1 MGVLQF
7 LKSDSFK
14 IGPLEWTSLVDQ
26 CKFLQ
31 VNISPFLMLKQ
42 LLLLLLLL
50 VEVVDSQVGL
60 TPVDAVSATASAV
73 AVRGRGG
80 AAGGAER
87 VGARSDVV
95 LRQPGVHGA
104 VAPRRLYVLQKSITH
119 F

>member
-1 MGVLQF
+1 
-7 LKSDSFK
+7 
-14 IGPLEWTSLVDQ
+14 
-26 CKFLQ
+26 
-31 VNISPFLMLKQ
+31 MLKE

-60 TPVDAVSATASAV
+60 SPVDAVSAAASAV

-104 VAPRRLYVLQKSITH
+104 VAPRRLHVLQKSVTH
-119 F
+119 Y

>member
-1 MGVLQF
+1 
-7 LKSDSFK
+7 
-14 IGPLEWTSLVDQ
+14 
-26 CKFLQ
+26 
-31 VNISPFLMLKQ
+31 MLKE

-50 VEVVDSQVGL
+50 VEVVCPEVGL
-60 TPVDAVSATASAV
+60 SPMDAVAAAASAV

-80 AAGGAER
+80 TAGGAER

-104 VAPRRLYVLQKSITH
+104 VAPRRLHVLQKSIAH

>member
-1 MGVLQF
+1 
-7 LKSDSFK
+7 
-14 IGPLEWTSLVDQ
+14 
-26 CKFLQ
+26 
-31 VNISPFLMLKQ
+31 MLKQ

-60 TPVDAVSATASAV
+60 SPVDAVAAAAASAV

-104 VAPRRLYVLQKSITH
+104 VAPRRLHVLQKNID
-119 F
+119 

>member
-1 MGVLQF
+1 
-7 LKSDSFK
+7 
-14 IGPLEWTSLVDQ
+14 
-26 CKFLQ
+26 
-31 VNISPFLMLKQ
+31 MLKE
-42 LLLLLLLL
+42 LLLLL
-50 VEVVDSQVGL
+50 VEVVDSQMGL
-60 TPVDAVSATASAV
+60 SPVNTVPAASAV

-104 VAPRRLYVLQKSITH
+104 VAPRRLHVLQKSIAH